1 MTECFNIDYKF
12 AECFELV
19 HVTISLLHMYY
30 LKSDQCWCLWAIRGY
45 EKLESL
51 PLRFYKWPN
60 SCLIVGGSL
69 NVCYSLNC
77 TSQVYCVCQI
87 IHAILA
93 NIVIE
98 LFPLYYECKQM
109 VASWACI
116 YRAFTLSSITKP
128 LQLLLRQIGTRN
140 KELFVF
146 FKNIK
151 YYNLKKIK
159 K

>member
-1 MTECFNIDYKF
+1 
-12 AECFELV
+12 
-19 HVTISLLHMYY
+19 
-30 LKSDQCWCLWAIRGY
+30 
-45 EKLESL
+45 
-51 PLRFYKWPN
+51 
-60 SCLIVGGSL
+60 
-69 NVCYSLNC
+69 
-77 TSQVYCVCQI
+77 
-87 IHAILA
+87 
-93 NIVIE
+93 
-98 LFPLYYECKQM
+98 M